1 MGIKGLNKY
10 FKQHASPKSI
20 FTLSLEE
27 LHGKTLVFD
36 TSIYLYKFLETGE
49 LMQNMFLLISQ
60 CMQHK
65 ITPMF
70 VFDGKPP
77 IMKQDALRMRYLRKM
92 EAYEKW
98 QLMKEEYSTMSHTLN
113 NEQKAKVEKEMMNLQ
128 KQSIRIRPEDIIQV
142 KALMDALGVYW
153 CDAPNESDTVCAY
166 YVKKKIAWACVS
178 DDMDMFV
185 YDCPRVL
192 REWDISHG
200 SAVLYDFVCIK
211 KDLGISSFYIRD
223 ILLLVGNDY
232 IQTRTYSMDTMMKF
246 YKEYKKSEHT
256 RSTIDTVQKN
266 YFYDWL
272 IGKGYLVY
280 DHAKQVRK
288 TFSLYV
294 VPEHMIWKKP
304 RPNTPPVLCM
314 EAVQTLMAPYGFL
327 FSI

>member
-98 QLMKEEYSTMSHTLN
+98 
-113 NEQKAKVEKEMMNLQ
+113 
-128 KQSIRIRPEDIIQV
+128 
-142 KALMDALGVYW
+142 
-153 CDAPNESDTVCAY
+153 
-166 YVKKKIAWACVS
+166 
-178 DDMDMFV
+178 
-185 YDCPRVL
+185 
-192 REWDISHG
+192 
-200 SAVLYDFVCIK
+200 
-211 KDLGISSFYIRD
+211 
-223 ILLLVGNDY
+223 
-232 IQTRTYSMDTMMKF
+232 
-246 YKEYKKSEHT
+246 
-256 RSTIDTVQKN
+256 
-266 YFYDWL
+266 
-272 IGKGYLVY
+272 
-280 DHAKQVRK
+280 
-288 TFSLYV
+288 
-294 VPEHMIWKKP
+294 
-304 RPNTPPVLCM
+304 
-314 EAVQTLMAPYGFL
+314 
-327 FSI
+327 